1 LTSVETIGQDG
12 RVSASSPSVRPRERA
27 GDRTRARLFRAA
39 VAEFRRVGAANASV
53 ARIASAAGVSRPS
66 FYFHFPTR
74 EHVLLELQWNLERE
88 TVARIAGARTLRETL
103 DAFVDALLDA
113 AERTGGSGLLR
124 DILGLYV
131 RRPPQLD
138 LDHQP
143 LPLVHALGHRFA
155 QGAERGELRAGL
167 DPARATN
174 LCLTSVFGY
183 LSATADSDEAQR
195 ADLRALVSLFLELPA
210 RSPTEVPT

>member
-1 LTSVETIGQDG
+1 
-12 RVSASSPSVRPRERA
+12 VSASPPLVRPRERA

-88 TVARIAGARTLRETL
+88 TVERIAGGRTLREAL
-103 DAFVDALLDA
+103 DAFVEAMLEA
-113 AERTGGSGLLR
+113 AARTGSGLLR

-143 LPLVHALGHRFA
+143 LPLVHELGRRFA
-155 QGAERGELRAGL
+155 EGAAGGELRAGL

-183 LSATADSDEAQR
+183 LSAAADSDEAQR
-195 ADLRALVSLFLELPA
+195 TDLRALVSLFLEPPP
-210 RSPTEVPT
+210 RSSTEVPT